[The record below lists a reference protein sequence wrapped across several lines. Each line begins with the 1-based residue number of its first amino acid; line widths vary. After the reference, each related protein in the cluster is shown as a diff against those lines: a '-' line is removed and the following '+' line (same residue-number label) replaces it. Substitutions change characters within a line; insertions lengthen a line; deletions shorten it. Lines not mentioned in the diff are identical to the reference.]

1 MGICTSPTKDIYNDK
16 VELFR
21 ISLFVVSVNR
31 KLISFATCLLLV
43 DEDKRRGRQAL
54 NLLLFQAEKIAFV
67 SWHNIAI
74 TRKKTFFL

>member
-21 ISLFVVSVNR
+21 NFLFVVSVNR
-31 KLISFATCLLLV
+31 NLISFVTCLLLV

-54 NLLLFQAEKIAFV
+54 NLLLLQAEKIAF
-67 SWHNIAI
+67 SS
-74 TRKKTFFL
+74 